1 MSWWFIKTAGE
12 TGHSQNLVQP
22 YPRNQGPEAADEA
35 HRKIVVVL

>member
-12 TGHSQNLVQP
+12 TGHSKLGTA

-35 HRKIVVVL
+35 HGKTVFIII